1 MSEKKSI
8 SKTLM
13 WILMGLLI
21 FGLGGFGIT
30 NLGGAVQTVGSVSG
44 KPIDVNEY
52 YRAVQQELSAIQQQA
67 GQRITFAQAQQ
78 FGLDQQVLGRLVTE
92 RALDSEAERL
102 GLSMGDENLRDQIL
116 TIPAFQN
123 LSGAFDRESYRFALQ
138 NSGLTETEFEN
149 SLREDAARTLLQ
161 SAVIGGIEMPESYAD
176 ALVAYLGERRSFSIA
191 TLTEAN
197 LDAEIAAPD
206 EATLRAYYDA
216 NIDAFMQPATRDITY
231 VWITPAMLLDTVDV
245 DEEALRKEYEARDAE
260 FNQPERRLVERL
272 VFGTSEDA
280 TAALAQVTGGETSFE
295 ALVEA
300 RGLTLQDVDM
310 GDVTQESLVDNG
322 ALIFGAESGDVVG
335 PAQTDLGPALFRVN
349 AVLAAQ
355 SVSFDEA
362 EPMLRDALAMDR
374 ARRVIDAQIND
385 VDDLLAGGAS
395 LEEVA
400 EESDLVLGSVNF
412 HANSEGEIAG
422 YDDFRRVAQIVTAE
436 DFPEVEQLDDGGIFA
451 LRLDGTTEAAPTPFD
466 DAKAEVEAAWRAAE
480 VQTAL
485 KAQAEALT
493 EKMAAGADIVTLGL
507 NVVQESEL
515 TRGDFVPNTPAGM
528 MDIVFDM
535 TAGEVRSL
543 PGDAQYLIVELD
555 SVDAADLESTENA
568 SIRNVVSQQ
577 VSQALAQDIFNAYSN
592 HIRSTSDIE
601 IDQHAL
607 AAVNAQLQ

>member
-52 YRAVQQELSAIQQQA
+52 YRAVQQELSAIQQQT

-206 EATLRAYYDA
+206 EAALRAYYDA

-245 DEEALRKEYEARDAE
+245 DEETLRKEYEARDAE

-280 TAALAQVTGGETSFE
+280 TAALAQVAGGETSFE

-555 SVDAADLESTENA
+555 SIDAADLESTENA

>member
-52 YRAVQQELSAIQQQA
+52 YRSVQQELSAIQQQT

-78 FGLDQQVLGRLVTE
+78 FGLDQQVLGRLVIE
-92 RALDSEAERL
+92 RALDGEAERL
-102 GLSMGDENLRDQIL
+102 GLSMGDENLRDEIV

-123 LSGAFDRESYRFALQ
+123 LNGSFDRESYRFALQ
-138 NSGLTETEFEN
+138 NSGLTETQFEN

-161 SAVIGGIEMPESYAD
+161 SAVVGGIAMPESYAD
-176 ALVAYLGERRSFSIA
+176 ALVAYLAERRDFSIA

-197 LDAEIAAPD
+197 LETEIAAPD
-206 EATLRAYYDA
+206 DAALRAYYDA
-216 NIDAFMQPATRDITY
+216 NIDSFMQPATRDITY
-231 VWITPAMLLDTVDV
+231 AWIAPAMLLDTVEV
-245 DEEALRKEYEARDAE
+245 DADTLRAEYDARSAE

-272 VFGTSEDA
+272 VFGNSDEA
-280 TAALAQVTGGETSFE
+280 TAALAEVTAGDTTFE

-310 GDVTQESLVDNG
+310 GDVTKDSLADNG
-322 ALIFGAESGDVVG
+322 ALIFDAATGDVVG

-355 SVSFDEA
+355 SVSFEDA
-362 EPMLRDALAMDR
+362 EPQLRDALAMDR

-385 VDDLLAGGAS
+385 VDDLLAGGAT

-400 EESDLVLGSVNF
+400 EETDLVLGTVKF
-412 HANSEGEIAG
+412 HADTEDDIAG
-422 YDDFRRVAQIVTAE
+422 YNDFRRVAQIVTAE

-466 DAKAEVEAAWRAAE
+466 DAKADVETAWRATE

-485 KAQAEALT
+485 KAQAEALV
-493 EKMAAGADIVTLGL
+493 ARLDAGEDIITLGL
-507 NVVQESEL
+507 NVVQETEL
-515 TRGDFVPNTPAGM
+515 TRGDFVPNTPTGL

-555 SVDAADLESTENA
+555 TIAAADLATTENA
-568 SIRNVVSQQ
+568 SIHNLVSQQ
-577 VSQALAQDIFNAYSN
+577 VSQALAQDIFDAYAN

>member
-52 YRAVQQELSAIQQQA
+52 YRAVQQELSAIQQQT

-206 EATLRAYYDA
+206 EAALRAYYDA

-322 ALIFGAESGDVVG
+322 ALIFDAESGDVVG

-555 SVDAADLESTENA
+555 SIDAADLESTENA

>member
-52 YRAVQQELSAIQQQA
+52 YRAVQQELSAIQQQT

-92 RALDSEAERL
+92 RALDGEAERL

-206 EATLRAYYDA
+206 EAALRAYYDA

-322 ALIFGAESGDVVG
+322 ALIFDAESGDVVG

-374 ARRVIDAQIND
+374 ARRVIDAQINE

-400 EESDLVLGSVNF
+400 EESDLVLASVNF

-555 SVDAADLESTENA
+555 SIDAADLEATENA

>member
-92 RALDSEAERL
+92 RALDGEAERL

-206 EATLRAYYDA
+206 EAALRAYYDA

-374 ARRVIDAQIND
+374 ARRVIDAQINE

-555 SVDAADLESTENA
+555 SIDAADLESTENA

>member
-52 YRAVQQELSAIQQQA
+52 YRAVQQELSAIQQQT

-92 RALDSEAERL
+92 RALDGEAERL

-206 EATLRAYYDA
+206 EAALRAYYDA

-245 DEEALRKEYEARDAE
+245 DEEALRKEYEARDSE

-400 EESDLVLGSVNF
+400 EESDLVLGAVNF

-555 SVDAADLESTENA
+555 SIDAADLESTENA

>member
-52 YRAVQQELSAIQQQA
+52 YRAVQQELSAIQQQT

-206 EATLRAYYDA
+206 EAALRAYYDA

-245 DEEALRKEYEARDAE
+245 DEETLRKEYEARDAE

>member
-52 YRAVQQELSAIQQQA
+52 YRAVQQELSAIQQQT

-206 EATLRAYYDA
+206 EAVLRAYYDA

-322 ALIFGAESGDVVG
+322 ALIFDAESGDVVG

-374 ARRVIDAQIND
+374 ARRVIDAQINE

-400 EESDLVLGSVNF
+400 EESDLVLASVNF
-412 HANSEGEIAG
+412 HTNSEGEIAG

-555 SVDAADLESTENA
+555 SIDAADLESTENA

-592 HIRSTSDIE
+592 HVRSTSDIE